1 MNIINDYFGISR
13 QAFYFYSFLKDL
25 NNFDDYVIRAIPY
38 FIKLQ
43 KPGIVLEFYNS
54 SNTISKKNYK
64 LSIGVYETRDGSL
77 LIQNWTNSQHILG
90 SYLSEGDV
98 ETAIHQQK
106 FDAFKF
112 NEAKDYIINTI
123 NK

>member
-13 QAFYFYSFLKDL
+13 HAFLFFCFLKDL
-25 NNFDDYVIRAIPY
+25 NNFDDYLIRAIPY
-38 FIKLQ
+38 FIKLE
-43 KPGIVLEFYNS
+43 KPGFVLEFFY
-54 SNTISKKNYK
+54 SNHTLCKKNYK